1 MRRSS
6 NIASLLSTAIVAIS
20 FATIATIATAA
31 SAIETP
37 TLEIRDRVVAE
48 DGVVSFEV
56 FVPEDSSL
64 VEMGRAEVVKI
75 DVAAPEFVSFA
86 YENDVLVERTRV
98 VSEVS
103 CAYAGYTP
111 SSIVSLVSCGPSGP
125 TLAFTFPDGTTYRA
139 RKSDGDHANVEGAYA
154 VEVFAG
160 DETTNGTATS
170 VDGTRGSLA
179 RTVDAQM
186 DPPTLDPSFV
196 QAVRD
201 AAASGT
207 AGSLSKKRRRL
218 LQEPTQRVTFDYV
231 FVSDHKRYLNYDG
244 DEGAIVADAVAEIAA
259 ANAIYLV
266 GDRFTPQIQFRMT
279 KHIVWTTGLPSVVT
293 QTNVESGSYDASG
306 RPQNLI
312 DLNLYLRDFGKYAF
326 HVSEYDLV
334 TKQAVTGDMA
344 TTGDGAHG
352 WHLLTGNFGG
362 LVGGQMAAGLAMTN
376 TTCYTFPDDYRT
388 GCETLMS
395 VDDIAYESFYLG
407 QATASDATGY
417 CLPNLNYGL
426 TSTLNT
432 PGHYFPGL
440 ILAHELG
447 HNLGFMHV
455 YNGGDEAGDVDGCLV
470 DHGGEAV
477 MGYVSTSMNV
487 TWSQCSVN
495 KFQSQ
500 WASAV
505 DHFGFATGEGGM
517 YSCAANNF
525 DATKLAATTNPFSAF
540 SAQEMYHHLE
550 SPPPSST
557 PAGTNPSP
565 PPSGATSPTPAVAS
579 DPPPPSNPTNP
590 SPPPTAPSP
599 PVPPVPAGHA
609 ALAYKLTIATTL
621 SEHQKAVL
629 RQAISQNNGVHG
641 VA

>member
-1 MRRSS
+1 MRPRASL
-6 NIASLLSTAIVAIS
+6 ASLLSIS
-20 FATIATIATAA
+20 TLVATAVVASVASVA
-31 SAIETP
+31 SADAT
-37 TLEIRDRVVAE
+37 TLEIRNRVVAE

-64 VEMGRAEVVKI
+64 VEMGRAEVVEI
-75 DVAAPEFVSFA
+75 DVASPDFVSYA
-86 YENDVLVERTRV
+86 YEDDVLVERTETV
-98 VSEVS
+98 PEVS

-111 SSIVSLVSCGPSGP
+111 YSIVSLVSCGASGP
-125 TLAFTFPDGTTYRA
+125 TLSFSLPDGTTYRA

-160 DETTNGTATS
+160 DESTNGTATS
-170 VDGTRGSLA
+170 VDGTRGSLG

-201 AAASGT
+201 AASGSM
-207 AGSLSKKRRRL
+207 GSLSKKRRRL
-218 LQEPTQRVTFDYV
+218 LQGSTQRVTFDYV

-244 DEGAIVADAVAEIAA
+244 DEAAVLADAVAEIAA

-312 DLNLYLRDFGKYAF
+312 DLNLYLHDFGKYAF

-334 TKQAVTGDMA
+334 TKQVVTGDMA
-344 TTGDGAHG
+344 TTGNGAHG

-362 LVGGQMAAGLAMTN
+362 LFGGQMAAGLAMTN
-376 TTCYTFPDDYRT
+376 TTCYAFSDDYRT
-388 GCETLMS
+388 GCDTLLN
-395 VDDIAYESFYLG
+395 VDDVAYESFYLG
-407 QATASDATGY
+407 QKTASDATGY

-500 WASAV
+500 WASGV
-505 DHFGFATGEGGM
+505 DHFGFVTGEGGL

-525 DATKLAATTNPFSAF
+525 DTTKLAATTNPFAAF

-565 PPSGATSPTPAVAS
+565 PPSGATSPTPVVAS

-609 ALAYKLTIATTL
+609 ALAYKLTVATTL